1 MIFIPPPPSSGTGI
15 THQRLKMTPEVAKQ
29 VAEQAKSQEKSNNE
43 DDSVFNPPK
52 EGETMEV
59 ENTSEINGSLA
70 SGLGP
75 EY

>member
-1 MIFIPPPPSSGTGI
+1 
-15 THQRLKMTPEVAKQ
+15 MTPEVAKQ
-29 VAEQAKSQEKSNNE
+29 VAEKSKSQEKSNTE
-43 DDSVFNPPK
+43 DDNVFNPPK

-59 ENTSEINGSLA
+59 ENTSESNGSLA